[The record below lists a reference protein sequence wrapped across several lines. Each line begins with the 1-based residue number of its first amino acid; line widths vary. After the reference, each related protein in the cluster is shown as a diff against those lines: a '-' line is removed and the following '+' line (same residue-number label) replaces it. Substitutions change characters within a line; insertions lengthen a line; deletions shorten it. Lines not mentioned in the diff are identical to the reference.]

1 MDLAIEHMEAAT
13 DEVRQLIA
21 ELDIALTGNYLPE
34 QHHAVSL
41 EQLFGG
47 NVKFFVARSDGVAV
61 GCGGVGFYDGFA
73 EVKRM
78 YTRPEV
84 RGQRVG
90 SALLEAVTQLA
101 RDRGVKTLLL
111 ETGEGL
117 GFEGAWRLYERSG
130 FIRRGAFF
138 DYPDSAYSRFYEK
151 SLVAP
156 AIA

>member
-41 EQLFGG
+41 VQLFGG

-78 YTRPEV
+78 YTRPTARRMGVAAGILRRLEREARTAGYATRPPHSG
-84 RGQRVG
+84 RGKPT
-90 SALLEAVTQLA
+90 SA
-101 RDRGVKTLLL
+101 R
-111 ETGEGL
+111 
-117 GFEGAWRLYERSG
+117 
-130 FIRRGAFF
+130 
-138 DYPDSAYSRFYEK
+138 
-151 SLVAP
+151 
-156 AIA
+156 